1 MILTTSRKPSQRTR
15 SFVRDLERTLNLPYV
30 QRGKLSLKELFEMDK
45 HILSIGEFKANPG
58 TLVVYDVENER
69 RLSSFIS
76 VKLQREVC
84 GEKIYNKDGIR
95 IKISKE
101 LQDNE
106 EFQKHYE
113 IYDEFLF
120 QHLNVNEDSV
130 ITLRLERD
138 AKYLFAMQFYKG
150 RVKIGPLIRVKSI
163 KLFDTL
169 YDK

>member
-15 SFVRDLERTLNLPYV
+15 SFVRDLERILNLPYV
-30 QRGKLSLKELFEMDK
+30 QRGKLSLKELFKMDK
-45 HILSIGEFKANPG
+45 HILLIGEFKANPG
-58 TLVVYDVENER
+58 MLVVYDVENER
-69 RLSSFIS
+69 MLSSFVS
-76 VKLQREVC
+76 VKLQREIC
-84 GEKIYNKDGIR
+84 GEKIYNDDGIR
-95 IKISKE
+95 IRISKE
-101 LQDNE
+101 LKDNE

-120 QHLNVNEDSV
+120 QHLNVNEDSD

-138 AKYLFAMQFYKG
+138 PKYLFAMQFYKG

-169 YDK
+169 YNK

>member
-1 MILTTSRKPSQRTR
+1 MIITTSRKPSQRTR
-15 SFVRDLERTLNLPYV
+15 SFVRDLERTLNIPYI
-30 QRGKLSLKELFEMDK
+30 QRGKLSLKEIFEIDN
-45 HILSIGEFKANPG
+45 HVLLIGEFKANPG

-76 VKLQREVC
+76 VKLQREIC
-84 GEKIYNKDGIR
+84 GEKIYNDDGIR

-101 LQDNE
+101 LKDNE

-120 QHLNVNEDSV
+120 QHLNIDEGSD
-130 ITLRLERD
+130 ITLRLEKD
-138 AKYLFAMQFYKG
+138 PKYLFAMQFYKG

-163 KLFDTL
+163 KLFDNL
-169 YDK
+169 L

>member
-15 SFVRDLERTLNLPYV
+15 SFARDLERTLNLPYV
-30 QRGKLSLKELFEMDK
+30 QRGKLSLKDIFEIDK
-45 HILSIGEFKANPG
+45 HVLLIGEFKANPG

-76 VKLQREVC
+76 VKLQREIC
-84 GEKIYNKDGIR
+84 GGKIYNDDGIR
-95 IKISKE
+95 IRISKE
-101 LQDNE
+101 LKDDE

-120 QHLNVNEDSV
+120 QHLNIDEDSD
-130 ITLRLERD
+130 ITLRLEKD
-138 AKYLFAMQFYKG
+138 PKYLFAIQFYKG

-163 KLFDTL
+163 KLFDSL
-169 YDK
+169 I

>member
-15 SFVRDLERTLNLPYV
+15 SFARDLERTLNLPYV
-30 QRGKLSLKELFEMDK
+30 QRGKLSLKDIFEIDK
-45 HILSIGEFKANPG
+45 HVLLIGEFKANTG

-76 VKLQREVC
+76 VKLQREIC
-84 GEKIYNKDGIR
+84 GEKIYNDDGIR
-95 IKISKE
+95 TRISKE
-101 LQDNE
+101 LKDDE

-120 QHLNVNEDSV
+120 QHLNIDEDSD
-130 ITLRLERD
+130 ITLRLEKD
-138 AKYLFAMQFYKG
+138 PKYLFAIQFYKG

-163 KLFDTL
+163 KLFDSL
-169 YDK
+169 I

>member
-30 QRGKLSLKELFEMDK
+30 QRGKLSLKDIFEIDK
-45 HILSIGEFKANPG
+45 HVLLIGEFKANPG

-76 VKLQREVC
+76 VKLQREIC
-84 GEKIYNKDGIR
+84 GEKIYNDDGIR
-95 IKISKE
+95 IRISKE
-101 LQDNE
+101 LKDDE
-106 EFQKHYE
+106 EFQKYYE

-120 QHLNVNEDSV
+120 QHLNIDEDSD
-130 ITLRLERD
+130 ITLRLEKD
-138 AKYLFAMQFYKG
+138 PKYLFAIQFYKG

-163 KLFDTL
+163 KLFDSL
-169 YDK
+169 I

>member
-30 QRGKLSLKELFEMDK
+30 QRGKLSLKEIFEIDK
-45 HILSIGEFKANPG
+45 HVLLIGEFKANPG

-76 VKLQREVC
+76 VKLQREIC
-84 GEKIYNKDGIR
+84 GEKIYNDDGIK

-101 LQDNE
+101 LKDNE

-120 QHLNVNEDSV
+120 QYLNIDEDSN

-138 AKYLFAMQFYKG
+138 PKYLFAIQFYKG

-163 KLFDTL
+163 KLFDSL
-169 YDK
+169 F

>member
-30 QRGKLSLKELFEMDK
+30 QRGKLSLKDIFEIDK
-45 HILSIGEFKANPG
+45 HVLLIGEFKANPG
-58 TLVVYDVENER
+58 TLVVYDVENEK

-76 VKLQREVC
+76 VKLQREIC
-84 GEKIYNKDGIR
+84 GEKIYNDDGIR
-95 IKISKE
+95 IRISRE
-101 LQDNE
+101 LKDDE

-120 QHLNVNEDSV
+120 QHLNIDEDSD
-130 ITLRLERD
+130 ITLRLEKD
-138 AKYLFAMQFYKG
+138 PKYLFAIQFYKG

-163 KLFDTL
+163 KLFDSL
-169 YDK
+169 I